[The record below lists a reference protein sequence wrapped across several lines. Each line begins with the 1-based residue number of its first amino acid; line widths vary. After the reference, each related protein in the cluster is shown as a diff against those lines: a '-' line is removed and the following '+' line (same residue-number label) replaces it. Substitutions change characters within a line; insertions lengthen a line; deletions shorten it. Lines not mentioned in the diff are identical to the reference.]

1 MTVEQWQ
8 RDSADT
14 ADPITRLVNAFR
26 KLPGVGERTATR
38 LAFFVLNEPEEVSR
52 ELADA
57 LVDVKERVG
66 LCEECCNLTNHSRCA
81 ICSDPRRDSSLICV
95 VERTQD
101 LRAIERTGDYRGR
114 YHVLHGLISPLDG
127 VGPDDIYVRK
137 LVTRLQNCSADLE
150 VQQLQKPSADLEVQ
164 QLQKPSADVEVQQLQ
179 KPSADLDVP
188 RLPVEE
194 VIVATSPSV
203 DGEATALY
211 LQRLL
216 DPIGIRVSR
225 IASGV
230 PIGGDLEYTDRVT
243 LARALEQRREM

>member
-1 MTVEQWQ
+1 MKAAQK
-8 RDSADT
+8 
-14 ADPITRLVNAFR
+14 DPITRLVNAFR
-26 KLPGVGERTATR
+26 QLPGVGERTATR
-38 LAFFVLNEPEEVSR
+38 LAFFVLNESDEISR

-57 LVDVKERVG
+57 LVDVKEKVG
-66 LCEECCNLTNHSRCA
+66 LCEDCCNLTDRNRCA
-81 ICSDPRRDSSLICV
+81 ICEDARRDRSLVCV

-101 LRAIERTGDYRGR
+101 LRAIERTGDYGGT

-127 VGPDDIYVRK
+127 VGPDDIYVRQ
-137 LVTRLQNCSADLE
+137 LITRLQKTGGEEAI
-150 VQQLQKPSADLEVQ
+150 
-164 QLQKPSADVEVQQLQ
+164 
-179 KPSADLDVP
+179 
-188 RLPVEE
+188 EE

-216 DPIGIRVSR
+216 EPLGVRVTR

-230 PIGGDLEYTDRVT
+230 PIGGDLEYTDKVT